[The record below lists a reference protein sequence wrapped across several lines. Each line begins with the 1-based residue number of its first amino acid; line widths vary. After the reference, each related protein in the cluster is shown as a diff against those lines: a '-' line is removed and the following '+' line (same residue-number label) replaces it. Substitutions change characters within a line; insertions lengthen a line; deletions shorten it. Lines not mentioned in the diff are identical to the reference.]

1 MHIKNVVC
9 NQTLGYSSLR
19 EYIATQGPLA
29 NTVDDLWRMI
39 WEQSVSMIVM
49 LTQCVERGKNKCE
62 QYWPDAGEAKH
73 YGDMQVRTISE
84 SMLSSYII
92 RLFHVQLLRPL
103 YSGSTRISEVYNLEV
118 GLLIFYDNR
127 GEQF

>member
-1 MHIKNVVC
+1 
-9 NQTLGYSSLR
+9 
-19 EYIATQGPLA
+19 
-29 NTVDDLWRMI
+29 MI

-84 SMLSSYII
+84 SMLSSFII
-92 RLFHVQLLRPL
+92 RLFHVQLVSSSLFIFKISNLLL
-103 YSGSTRISEVYNLEV
+103 YKECIKN
-118 GLLIFYDNR
+118 F
-127 GEQF
+127 